1 MTFHQF
7 KNITGGIKAV
17 TTAKEAGFEIVNVD
31 PGQTSPALLVD
42 DADIKFYKDQKW
54 FEVTSAKEGDGQP
67 GFVKIAEDGSREQS
81 TALIEGNPV
90 QPATPSDIALA
101 TAQRAE
107 EAGETVTDDFDG
119 LTDDELKA
127 FLKERDGRTPHPNT
141 GREKLL
147 AQARAGGIS
156 EDEEEGV

>member
-81 TALIEGNPV
+81 SAIIEGNEIK
-90 QPATPSDIALA
+90 PATPADIALA
-101 TAQRAE
+101 TAQRAD
-107 EAGETVTDDFDG
+107 EAGEVITDDFSG
-119 LTDDELKA
+119 LEDADLRA
-127 FLKERDGRTPHPNT
+127 FLKDRDGRSPHPNT
-141 GREKLL
+141 SREKLL